1 MKKRLLA
8 LMLTITMALGLA
20 ACSGNAA
27 PSSQDLSG
35 GTETASPSG
44 SAGEASETAPNPASE
59 SASEASS
66 EVKFVSMAFGNIT
79 IDVPDGF
86 SAPAD
91 NNGTYISAMDDASIL
106 VIPDTAVEIAPSD
119 WDEDLAADVIAENY
133 GGTYSDLK
141 LAAFDGDVNMNGNT
155 AVYYCFF
162 GTNSSGIERM
172 IQVVHLYNA
181 DHTAQTMI
189 ALVHDVDNDFF
200 TADISAQIINSI
212 TMAAASEA

>member
-8 LMLTITMALGLA
+8 LMFAITMVLGLA
-20 ACSGNAA
+20 ACGGNTD
-27 PSSQDLSG
+27 PSPSPDSSG
-35 GTETASPSG
+35 GTEAASPSG
-44 SAGEASETAPNPASE
+44 NADEASEAP
-59 SASEASS
+59 S

-91 NNGTYISAMDDASIL
+91 NNGTYLSTMDDASIL

-200 TADISAQIINSI
+200 KADISTQIINSI
-212 TMAAASEA
+212 TMAAASN